1 MMTVRQSVAAC
12 GEEEEWREWLRVRLV
27 LIIKGVESSR
37 VESSSRGGRHSPT
50 PLPRSLTHAAHSS
63 IQASIKGAKKQPD
76 RHVQKKKRKKCWA
89 GAGGV
94 AVSAIFVYKR
104 TPGM

>member
-1 MMTVRQSVAAC
+1 MTVRQSVAAC

-27 LIIKGVESSR
+27 LIIKG

>member
-1 MMTVRQSVAAC
+1 MTVRQSVSQSQQSQRAARRS
-12 GEEEEWREWLRVRLV
+12 GESGLLV
-27 LIIKGVESSR
+27 LIIKG

>member
-1 MMTVRQSVAAC
+1 MTVRQSVSQSQQSQRAARRS
-12 GEEEEWREWLRVRLV
+12 GESGLLV
-27 LIIKGVESSR
+27 LIKRSR